1 LATIFPASPAVN
13 DTFKSDGTTWKWN
26 GSAWTFFSGVGTVGG
41 GGDATVAFQVDQPD
55 TASLDAGALWIDSD
69 EDAISGLLPAT
80 FTRWISVLSASATT
94 LSGLDD
100 NALSLI
106 YTAGYEKVFINGTL
120 LVRGSDYTATT
131 GNTIVLTTAAESG
144 DAVEVHSYE
153 SFQIADTYT
162 QAAADAKF
170 FAIDESRI
178 DRWTKTYSA
187 SATTITGVDDYSE
200 SLLYTSGL
208 ESLYING
215 VLVDPSEY
223 TRTSASVITPDEA
236 IVSGD
241 VVDLIIPKAFEVAN
255 TYTIAQIDAKYNT
268 RTRWTKT
275 FSASATVISGVDD
288 NSLSLLYT
296 AGYEEVYLNGIL
308 LTPITDYARTSASV
322 VTLGSAV
329 VTNDII
335 EIVNTQPFN
344 VADTYTTTQADNLF
358 IPDSTIDAKGD
369 LLVGTADNTVGRLAV
384 GTNNQLLAADSSTA
398 SGLKWVNPGMT
409 LINTTSFTT
418 QSSQALP
425 AGTFTSTY
433 KNYKIIWRHT
443 QNTSNGSMTVRM
455 RASGTNATGSDY
467 SLFGSY
473 SGYSAGP
480 TRVNQTSGTS
490 FGLVSPNASNIAVI
504 VIDITGPQVA
514 NQTIGF
520 ARVYSTSAGDDV
532 LLSMQHGLATSYDSM
547 DFIISAGTMTG
558 QVSVYGYN
566 E

>member
-80 FTRWISVLSASATT
+80 FTRWIEVLSASATT

-236 IVSGD
+236 ILSGD
-241 VVDLIIPKAFEVAN
+241 VVDIITPKAFEVAN

-322 VTLGSAV
+322 ITLGSAV
-329 VTNDII
+329 VTSDII

-344 VADTYTTTQADNLF
+344 VADTYTTTQADNRFL
-358 IPDSTIDAKGD
+358 
-369 LLVGTADNTVGRLAV
+369 
-384 GTNNQLLAADSSTA
+384 
-398 SGLKWVNPGMT
+398 
-409 LINTTSFTT
+409 T
-418 QSSQALP
+418 QSSAS
-425 AGTFTSTY
+425 STY
-433 KNYKIIWRHT
+433 LTQSSASTTYAPVAAGGLVQIVPTSIATTGGSATSSISSTGAVSFASASAISLNGCFSSSYDNYRLMISLSAASADTYLYARL
-443 QNTSNGSMTVRM
+443 
-455 RASGTNATGSDY
+455 RASGSDITTSNYNSSVIQAAFGSTTLGNDAGGTSQSAWNRFGWLQSGTLALEVPTDIGSPNLSRYTSFSNFNSRSGYGHQTAGGTFNATTVADGITIY
-467 SLFGSY
+467 PL
-473 SGYSAGP
+473 
-480 TRVNQTSGTS
+480 SGTIS
-490 FGLVSPNASNIAVI
+490 G
-504 VIDITGPQVA
+504 
-514 NQTIGF
+514 TI
-520 ARVYSTSAGDDV
+520 R
-532 LLSMQHGLATSYDSM
+532 
-547 DFIISAGTMTG
+547 
-558 QVSVYGYN
+558 VYGYRN
-566 E
+566 

>member
-1 LATIFPASPAVN
+1 MATIFPASPAVN
-13 DTFKSDGTTWKWN
+13 DTFESDGTTWKWN
-26 GSAWTFFSGVGTVGG
+26 GSAWTFFSGAGTVGG
-41 GGDATVAFQVDQPD
+41 GGDATVAFQTTQPD

-80 FTRWISVLSASATT
+80 FTRWIKVLSASATT

-208 ESLYING
+208 ESLFING

-329 VTNDII
+329 VTSDII

-344 VADTYTTTQADNLF
+344 VADTYTTTQADNKFLTQVSA
-358 IPDSTIDAKGD
+358 STTYAPVAAGG
-369 LLVGTADNTVGRLAV
+369 LVQIVPTSISATGGSGSISATGAVSFTSASSISLNGVFSSTYDNYRIIINANSSSTSGIGQLIRLRASGADNSSSNYRWSNLYIF
-384 GTNNQLLAADSSTA
+384 DSSTTPTV
-398 SGLKWVNPGMT
+398 SGGGSNGL
-409 LINTTSFTT
+409 TTSFYCGTNSST
-418 QSSQALP
+418 AGYTGEIVINISNPFASKNTAVLFQSASYDQTGVR
-425 AGTFTSTY
+425 GTFETGGGTMSVTTSY
-433 KNYKIIWRHT
+433 
-443 QNTSNGSMTVRM
+443 
-455 RASGTNATGSDY
+455 TGFTLVPNS
-467 SLFGSY
+467 
-473 SGYSAGP
+473 
-480 TRVNQTSGTS
+480 VN
-490 FGLVSPNASNIAVI
+490 
-504 VIDITGPQVA
+504 ITG
-514 NQTIGF
+514 T
-520 ARVYSTSAGDDV
+520 
-532 LLSMQHGLATSYDSM
+532 
-547 DFIISAGTMTG
+547 
-558 QVSVYGYN
+558 VSVYGYRN
-566 E
+566 

>member
-1 LATIFPASPAVN
+1 MATIFPASPAVN

-187 SATTITGVDDYSE
+187 SATTITGVDDYSQA
-200 SLLYTSGL
+200 LDYTSGL

-236 IVSGD
+236 ILSGD
-241 VVDLIIPKAFEVAN
+241 VVDIITPKAFEVAN

-322 VTLGSAV
+322 ITLGSAV
-329 VTNDII
+329 VTSDII

-344 VADTYTTTQADNLF
+344 VADTYTTTQADNRFL
-358 IPDSTIDAKGD
+358 
-369 LLVGTADNTVGRLAV
+369 
-384 GTNNQLLAADSSTA
+384 
-398 SGLKWVNPGMT
+398 
-409 LINTTSFTT
+409 T
-418 QSSQALP
+418 QSSASSTYLTQSSASTTYAPIASNGLVWLSTD
-425 AGTFTSTY
+425 TFTSVGSKAVTFASSTY
-433 KNYKIIWRHT
+433 KNYKIIMRWT
-443 QNTSNGSMTVRM
+443 QSSSGAISLRVR
-455 RASGTNATGSDY
+455 SSSTDY
-467 SLFGSY
+467 SGAEYNSAAWY
-473 SGYSAGP
+473 ARSAGG
-480 TRVNQTSGTS
+480 SGANFVT
-490 FGLVSPNASNIAVI
+490 L
-504 VIDITGPQVA
+504 Q
-514 NQTIGF
+514 NQTIATLTGANNGYDSGVTLVNQLEF
-520 ARVYSTSAGDDV
+520 LVTNLFESTSTSFFENITTGDTTGNTV
-532 LLSMQHGLATSYDSM
+532 SIFGSHRVRNSVSYDGLN
-547 DFIISAGTMTG
+547 FILGSGNMTG
-558 QVSVYGYN
+558 TIQVFGIK

>member
-1 LATIFPASPAVN
+1 MATIFPASPAVN

-236 IVSGD
+236 ILSGD
-241 VVDLIIPKAFEVAN
+241 VVDIITPKAFEVAN

-322 VTLGSAV
+322 ITLGSAV
-329 VTNDII
+329 VTSDII

-344 VADTYTTTQADNLF
+344 VANAITN
-358 IPDSTIDAKGD
+358 STIDAKGD
-369 LLVGTADNTVGRLAV
+369 LLVGTANDTLGRLAV
-384 GTNNQLLAADSSTA
+384 GTNGQSLIANSGETTGLQWNTGGILQVVSFSTISQVSNATTSYVDTGATVSITPKFSTSKIYAVATTSIYSADAGASVTVRLVRGATELALTILNDDTSGNNHSQSAINYLDSPATTSST
-398 SGLKWVNPGMT
+398 
-409 LINTTSFTT
+409 
-418 QSSQALP
+418 
-425 AGTFTSTY
+425 TY
-433 KNYKIIWRHT
+433 KT
-443 QNTSNGSMTVRM
+443 QFKNGS
-455 RASGTNATGSDY
+455 GSKT
-467 SLFGSY
+467 SY
-473 SGYSAGP
+473 A
-480 TRVNQTSGTS
+480 Q
-490 FGLVSPNASNIAVI
+490 NASAM
-504 VIDITGPQVA
+504 
-514 NQTIGF
+514 
-520 ARVYSTSAGDDV
+520 STVTLLEVSA
-532 LLSMQHGLATSYDSM
+532 
-547 DFIISAGTMTG
+547 
-558 QVSVYGYN
+558 
-566 E
+566 

>member
-187 SATTITGVDDYSE
+187 SATTITGVDDYSQA
-200 SLLYTSGL
+200 LDYTSGL

-236 IVSGD
+236 ILSGD
-241 VVDLIIPKAFEVAN
+241 VVDIITPKAFEVAN

-275 FSASATVISGVDD
+275 YSASATIISGVDD

-322 VTLGSAV
+322 VTLGAAV

-344 VADTYTTTQADNLF
+344 VADSVNNS
-358 IPDSTIDAKGD
+358 IIDAKGD
-369 LLVGTADNTVGRLAV
+369 LIVGTGANTVGRLDV
-384 GTNNQLLAADSSTA
+384 GINNQLLAVDSSTV
-398 SGLKWVNPGMT
+398 SGLKWANAGMT
-409 LINTTSFTT
+409 QIGSILTLSGATSFNWTSIPQTYKSLRIVIENFYFASATTLDIRPNNNSGSVYVNLGTYNENGTVGTFQSTSTTLTPSPATWTASSGNARYNNMLIDISNYTNTTNSKLINS
-418 QSSQALP
+418 
-425 AGTFTSTY
+425 Y
-433 KNYKIIWRHT
+433 
-443 QNTSNGSMTVRM
+443 SNGIRGAGGNQTFMGVSRM
-455 RASGTNATGSDY
+455 DDNNAITSIY
-467 SLFGSY
+467 L
-473 SGYSAGP
+473 SAGA
-480 TRVNQTSGTS
+480 NFSG
-490 FGLVSPNASNIAVI
+490 GYAILYGVS
-504 VIDITGPQVA
+504 
-514 NQTIGF
+514 
-520 ARVYSTSAGDDV
+520 
-532 LLSMQHGLATSYDSM
+532 
-547 DFIISAGTMTG
+547 
-558 QVSVYGYN
+558 
-566 E
+566 

>member
-13 DTFKSDGTTWKWN
+13 DTFESDGTTWKWN
-26 GSAWTFFSGVGTVGG
+26 GSAWTFFSGAGTVGG
-41 GGDATVAFQVDQPD
+41 GGDATVAFQTTQPD

-80 FTRWISVLSASATT
+80 FTRWIKVLSASATT

-208 ESLYING
+208 ESLFING

-268 RTRWTKT
+268 RTRWTKA

-329 VTNDII
+329 VTSDII

-344 VADTYTTTQADNLF
+344 VANTYTTTQADNKFLTQVSA
-358 IPDSTIDAKGD
+358 STTYAPVAAGG
-369 LLVGTADNTVGRLAV
+369 LVQIVPTSI
-384 GTNNQLLAADSSTA
+384 AATGG
-398 SGLKWVNPGMT
+398 SGSISATGLV
-409 LINTTSFTT
+409 SFT
-418 QSSQALP
+418 SASAISLNNC
-425 AGTFTSTY
+425 FTSTY
-433 KNYKIIWRHT
+433 SNYLVQLT
-443 QNTSNGSMTVRM
+443 VLATSSANVNLRITTGGTPV
-455 RASGTNATGSDY
+455 ASGYSQYNTLLTTG
-467 SLFGSY
+467 GSY
-473 SGYSAGP
+473 SSFS
-480 TRVNQTSGTS
+480 SGTS
-490 FGLVSPNASNIAVI
+490 KTELTPTSTTTSNAVLNLHIFDPFKTDV
-504 VIDITGPQVA
+504 
-514 NQTIGF
+514 
-520 ARVYSTSAGDDV
+520 TSFVWSGISSEYDRAAQGAGR
-532 LLSMQHGLATSYDSM
+532 LATATSYDG
-547 DFIISAGTMTG
+547 IYILGGTFTG
-558 QVSVYGYN
+558 TISVYGYRN
-566 E
+566 

>member
-187 SATTITGVDDYSE
+187 SATTITGVDDYSQA
-200 SLLYTSGL
+200 LDYTSGL

-236 IVSGD
+236 IISGD
-241 VVDLIIPKAFEVAN
+241 VVDIITPKAFEVAN

-275 FSASATVISGVDD
+275 YSASATVISGVDD

-322 VTLGSAV
+322 ITLGSAV
-329 VTNDII
+329 VTSDII

-384 GTNNQLLAADSSTA
+384 GSNNAILTADSTA
-398 SGLKWVNPGMT
+398 STGLKWVNRPAFSATAGALT
-409 LINTTSFTT
+409 LSNATTTKIPFSSEIFDTNNNYDPTTNYRFTPT
-418 QSSQALP
+418 V
-425 AGTFTSTY
+425 AGYYMFGASIFMGFASNRGLIAIY
-433 KNYKIIWRHT
+433 KN
-443 QNTSNGSMTVRM
+443 G
-455 RASGTNATGSDY
+455 ASAIQRLDLGTNNNG
-467 SLFGSY
+467 G
-473 SGYSAGP
+473 
-480 TRVNQTSGTS
+480 
-490 FGLVSPNASNIAVI
+490 
-504 VIDITGPQVA
+504 ITFAA
-514 NQTIGF
+514 NG
-520 ARVYSTSAGDDV
+520 
-532 LLSMQHGLATSYDSM
+532 LLSMNGTTDYVEAYAYQESGGNVTMNNDGTLTQFYGFLVGTS
-547 DFIISAGTMTG
+547 
-558 QVSVYGYN
+558 
-566 E
+566 

>member
-1 LATIFPASPAVN
+1 MATIFPASPAVN

-100 NALSLI
+100 NALSLL

-187 SATTITGVDDYSE
+187 SATTITGVDDYSQA
-200 SLLYTSGL
+200 LDYTSGL

-236 IVSGD
+236 ILSGD
-241 VVDLIIPKAFEVAN
+241 VVDIITPKAFEVAN

-322 VTLGSAV
+322 ITLGSAV
-329 VTNDII
+329 VTSDII

-384 GTNNQLLAADSSTA
+384 GATNAQLLYSDSSTS
-398 SGLKWVNPGMT
+398 SGLKWNPLGNFE
-409 LINTTSFTT
+409 LINVGGTNLTGAATITVSGISNKNFLHIVISNASAGAGAAYTLT
-418 QSSQALP
+418 FNSDSGSNYSYTNMGWYYGAVDSNARRDYSYFYLGSQ
-425 AGTFTSTY
+425 GTNAVNELSAEITVLGA
-433 KNYKIIWRHT
+433 
-443 QNTSNGSMTVRM
+443 NTSGFKPFFYGTS
-455 RASGTNATGSDY
+455 ASGTNSSFYAGS
-467 SLFGSY
+467 G
-473 SGYSAGP
+473 GYY
-480 TRVNQTSGTS
+480 GTS
-490 FGLVSPNASNIAVI
+490 AITSVS
-504 VIDITGPQVA
+504 
-514 NQTIGF
+514 
-520 ARVYSTSAGDDV
+520 
-532 LLSMQHGLATSYDSM
+532 
-547 DFIISAGTMTG
+547 IISGNGNFDAGTIKI
-558 QVSVYGYN
+558 YGTI
-566 E
+566 

>member
-236 IVSGD
+236 IISGD
-241 VVDLIIPKAFEVAN
+241 VVDIITPKAFEVAN

-322 VTLGSAV
+322 ITLGSAV
-329 VTNDII
+329 VTSDII

-358 IPDSTIDAKGD
+358 LTQASASSTYYTQTQIDTLEKGPAFFAHRTSTQSVTAGTTTKVQLNGELFDTHGCFDST
-369 LLVGTADNTVGRLAV
+369 TNYRFTPTVAGYYQFNA
-384 GTNNQLLAADSSTA
+384 
-398 SGLKWVNPGMT
+398 T
-409 LINTTSFTT
+409 LGIFGN
-418 QSSQALP
+418 
-425 AGTFTSTY
+425 
-433 KNYKIIWRHT
+433 
-443 QNTSNGSMTVRM
+443 NGSQSNVVLRK
-455 RASGTNATGSDY
+455 NGSDY
-467 SLFGSY
+467 CNTLAVVGAGTAARITTSTLAYMNGSTDYMEMFGTGQSGTVEFIGGADSTQF
-473 SGYSAGP
+473 SGY
-480 TRVNQTSGTS
+480 
-490 FGLVSPNASNIAVI
+490 L
-504 VIDITGPQVA
+504 
-514 NQTIGF
+514 
-520 ARVYSTSAGDDV
+520 ARRA
-532 LLSMQHGLATSYDSM
+532 
-547 DFIISAGTMTG
+547 
-558 QVSVYGYN
+558 
-566 E
+566 

>member
-1 LATIFPASPAVN
+1 MATIFPASPAVN

-187 SATTITGVDDYSE
+187 SATTITGVDDYSQA
-200 SLLYTSGL
+200 LDYTSGL

-236 IVSGD
+236 ILSGD
-241 VVDLIIPKAFEVAN
+241 VVDIITPKAFEVAN

-322 VTLGSAV
+322 ITLGSAV

-344 VADTYTTTQADNLF
+344 VADAITS
-358 IPDSTIDAKGD
+358 STIDAKGD
-369 LLVGTADNTVGRLAV
+369 LLVGTANDTLGRLAV
-384 GTNNQLLAADSSTA
+384 GTVNGQVLAAASSEAT
-398 SGLKWVNPGMT
+398 GLKWNYPSIVQIVEGTYSTQVASSSSTFADTGLTASITPKATANKI
-409 LINTTSFTT
+409 LILVQHTANFKTSGSSDASMQMQLVRGATNLNTQKWGYTNNSAVDQIGGLHFSYLDSPNTTSST
-418 QSSQALP
+418 
-425 AGTFTSTY
+425 TY
-433 KNYKIIWRHT
+433 KT
-443 QNTSNGSMTVRM
+443 QFLSEANRSTVYVQQGNT
-455 RASGTNATGSDY
+455 
-467 SLFGSY
+467 
-473 SGYSAGP
+473 
-480 TRVNQTSGTS
+480 TSRI
-490 FGLVSPNASNIAVI
+490 LLIE
-504 VIDITGPQVA
+504 VA
-514 NQTIGF
+514 
-520 ARVYSTSAGDDV
+520 
-532 LLSMQHGLATSYDSM
+532 L
-547 DFIISAGTMTG
+547 
-558 QVSVYGYN
+558 
-566 E
+566 